1 MSPRTFYWAAERIHD
16 ATKAKRDARQQGL
29 VDEEWK
35 YALTHRRPRKRRRKD
50 QQPEVKPPEFLHGQL
65 LYREFFYF
73 AGYRADPHY
82 DRMLGNKRC
91 KQVEW
96 SRDEERLA
104 AWENG
109 QTGYPAIDATMRQ
122 LKQEGWIHHRG
133 RQLVA
138 CFLTRGDLFVHWEL
152 GVKTFHKY
160 LLDADWA
167 LGTANWQWHS
177 CSRFFY

>member
-1 MSPRTFYWAAERIHD
+1 VVE
-16 ATKAKRDARQQGL
+16 
-29 VDEEWK
+29 
-35 YALTHRRPRKRRRKD
+35 
-50 QQPEVKPPEFLHGQL
+50 PPEFLHGQL
-65 LYREFFYF
+65 FYREFFYF
-73 AGYRADPHY
+73 AAYRADSHY
-82 DRMLGNKRC
+82 DRMLGNSRC

-96 SRDEERLA
+96 SRDEEHLA

-152 GVKTFHKY
+152 GVKTFNKY

-167 LGTANWQWHS
+167 LGTANWQWQS
-177 CSRFFY
+177 CSRFFYQYRLEIDSPITFYQQYDPEGHYVKKYCPELKDYPPEFIYQPWAPN